1 MELKVYVDS
10 YISLIKDNFDYI
22 KSNDWTKI
30 EKIKS
35 REEATAVDY
44 YSTVKSKEEE
54 FELQDTL
61 VDFTVERLSK
71 LVSAYKGEKKDP
83 LYGKF
88 LSLCKNMIEYHTT
101 RCIAYPNNFKYSTI
115 EKASDR
121 LLEVKLQQKVAT
133 ATAKIVDKVTGFN
146 LTLEDEI
153 EVVEFLGDK
162 KAPLIMHY
170 KLIEMFPS
178 IRDKVEK
185 MGIDFDTE
193 PEPTVHILNTK
204 PPQWDIKKHYFE
216 QDKDTLQYYVD
227 EWKKIQRGIIIDGVY
242 ITPWMYY
249 HMNFFT
255 TKYPHAKY
263 NNKSKRVETKDIIG
277 VPPLRDNEWW
287 TIIDNYEVAKSEGL
301 MMFLAATRR
310 AAKTTMQTSHLGHC
324 VVTNRLEL
332 VVAGGSSKDLDVLQ
346 KNFEILQEN
355 IHPAF
360 KIPLILEQWGK
371 RVELGIKTKDNK
383 SIVNSFLKII
393 NMDGGTKSKS
403 EIFAGLTPDA
413 VIIDEVMKLPFS
425 SQLDG
430 LKPAID
436 QPAGK
441 RCVVILAGCVCK
453 GTKVFDAKGKVHNI
467 EDIKLGDTILGYDG
481 VGASVENVSW
491 VKPPAKKPCYRVT
504 LEDGTTLECSN
515 DHPILTKNKCEGA
528 RFERTEN
535 ITEGDIVYTLDPESE
550 EIIESIQT
558 TYGDKGEYF
567 AGKNNFKG
575 VKSKTVKS
583 VEFIGEQDVYN
594 ITADTTHTYIAN
606 GIITHNTAGNEDL
619 AKDAFDYLREPEANE
634 VLSMPWDVFNSRV
647 PEEHRTWQER
657 PFGTF
662 IPAQMSAKEGMVK
675 KDSNLSEYLG
685 IKSELLS
692 SIPIKVTDWKT
703 SKELIQSDRD
713 KKRKKMD
720 SYTKEVLYYPMCPSD
735 MLLSTKVNPFPV
747 QEAIAHREY
756 LKQIGGTGKKGFLI
770 QKTTGEIEFEMDE
783 TKELANYPFKG
794 GFIDAPV
801 VLYEDL
807 PTERPADYLYVSGFD
822 DYKQDESD
830 TDSIGSFHIY
840 KLDVGLDDMC
850 GKIVAS
856 FATRPDPH
864 EKLHYQIYLLQQAF
878 NAKCFMENADLS
890 YKDFLERR
898 KVVDK
903 WLMTSLDFEADL
915 ASQSQGRRK
924 YGWAPT
930 PKNKKNLFQKFVH
943 YTRRIF
949 QIYDKDGNEIE
960 VLGVQM
966 IDDIQLLDEI
976 ISYQE
981 GNNVDRITSFMS
993 CLGFED
999 YLTANYMAYNPNR
1012 NIEKRREENRKIVR
1026 NNGGSGPFFR
1036 KTRSKYFR

>member
-10 YISLIKDNFDYI
+10 YISLIKDNFDYV

-30 EKIKS
+30 EKKKGG
-35 REEATAVDY
+35 EEDRAVDY
-44 YSTVKSKEEE
+44 YSTVKAKEEE

-71 LVSAYKGEKKDP
+71 LVVAYKGEKKDP

-101 RCIAYPNNFKYSTI
+101 RCIAYPNNFKYSSI
-115 EKASDR
+115 EKSSDR

-153 EVVEFLGDK
+153 EVVEFLSDK

-170 KLIEMFPS
+170 KLIEIFPS
-178 IRDKVEK
+178 IKDKIEK

-193 PEPTVHILNTK
+193 PEPTVHILNTN

-263 NNKSKRVETKDIIG
+263 NNKSKRIETKDIIG

-441 RCVVILAGCVCK
+441 RCVVILAG
-453 GTKVFDAKGKVHNI
+453 
-467 EDIKLGDTILGYDG
+467 
-481 VGASVENVSW
+481 
-491 VKPPAKKPCYRVT
+491 
-504 LEDGTTLECSN
+504 
-515 DHPILTKNKCEGA
+515 
-528 RFERTEN
+528 
-535 ITEGDIVYTLDPESE
+535 
-550 EIIESIQT
+550 
-558 TYGDKGEYF
+558 
-567 AGKNNFKG
+567 
-575 VKSKTVKS
+575 
-583 VEFIGEQDVYN
+583 
-594 ITADTTHTYIAN
+594 
-606 GIITHNTAGNEDL
+606 TAGNEDL
-619 AKDAFDYLREPEANE
+619 AKDAFEYLREPEANE

-685 IKSELLS
+685 IKSELLA

-770 QKTTGEIEFEMDE
+770 QKTTGEIDFEMDE

-807 PTERPADYLYVSGFD
+807 PTEKPADYLYVAGFD

-840 KLDVGLDDMC
+840 KLDVGLDNMC

-878 NAKCFMENADLS
+878 NAQCFMENADLS

-898 KVVDK
+898 KVADK

-915 ASQSQGRRK
+915 SSQAQGRRK

-1012 NIEKRREENRKIVR
+1012 NIEKRREENRNIIR